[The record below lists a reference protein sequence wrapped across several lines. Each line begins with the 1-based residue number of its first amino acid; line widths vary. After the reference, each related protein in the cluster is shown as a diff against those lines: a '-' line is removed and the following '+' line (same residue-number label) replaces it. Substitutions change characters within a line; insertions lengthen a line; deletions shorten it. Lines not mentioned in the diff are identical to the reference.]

1 MMNTM
6 SNKFTSYFR
15 TISVGITLS
24 TALFFQSCSNRET
37 ATEEVGSGE
46 QAQLMVNIEG
56 IMQEVSTDPQ
66 AGTKAAGGFATIQA
80 PKEINFTESIKAATS
95 VTQQPMDQN
104 TGRSIHNAV
113 AATVQ
118 LPTQPMTS
126 GYTYRVILYRIDG
139 SFHSATNFVAGT
151 EGSIEVSK
159 GQKYKWIAYSYNN
172 NAAIPAITDNQIPTI
187 ATAVDKD
194 LLYASG
200 EVTIG
205 TSPQGEQLTQALPIT
220 FEHKMSK
227 ISLAI
232 NARGMNA
239 TIDNIAVVMR
249 TPVSFNQGILDL
261 KTGAMQANGSV
272 NYATGDPI
280 TFQNSAVY
288 GSAVKEAFFYTTQ
301 STGALNVNLKHNV
314 IDVSI
319 DGVSESLIGSGQT
332 VTTDFVATPAPGKN
346 TNLNVNLYKI
356 GGTIGGVTWATGNL
370 YYDYGS
376 GQQKIRPSDIT
387 RWRGAAYADTDYWKG
402 LALTPNG
409 THGQGD
415 PCTKVFPEN
424 TWRLPTQADF
434 QILVNREND
443 PQTQYDG
450 NSINNS
456 VSFAAD
462 NGKRVNFNPDGQR
475 GASMSNIPSI
485 GENVYGQYWTSDQDS
500 GDRYFNFQSGGSS
513 SDVKVTSPYF
523 INLNKLNIR
532 CVRNKK

>member
-118 LPTQPMTS
+118 LPTQPMTKD
-126 GYTYRVILYRIDG
+126 YTYRVVMYNVDG

-151 EGSIEVSK
+151 PGSIEVSK

-172 NAAIPAITDNQIPTI
+172 NAAIPAITDNQNPTI

-205 TSPQGEQLTQALPIT
+205 TSPQGEQLTQPLPIT

-319 DGVSESLIGSGQT
+319 EGVSESLIGSGQT
-332 VTTDFVATPAPGKN
+332 VTTDFAATPAPGKN

-376 GQQKIRPSDIT
+376 GQQKIRPNDIT
-387 RWRGAAYADTDYWKG
+387 RWSGTTYTETDYWLG
-402 LALTPNG
+402 RALTPENNA
-409 THGQGD
+409 TPNQVD

-424 TWRLPTQADF
+424 TWRLPTYDEF
-434 QILVNREND
+434 NMLVGRAGNGD
-443 PQTQYDG
+443 TQYIG
-450 NSINNS
+450 NA

-462 NGKRVNFNPDGQR
+462 NGKRVRFNPDGR
-475 GASMSNIPSI
+475 THRIPPFT
-485 GENVYGQYWTSDQDS
+485 GENVNGYYWTSTV
-500 GDRYFNFQSGGSS
+500 RTAPHVFYHFKTGGRANNVEMEGFLQL
-513 SDVKVTSPYF
+513 D
-523 INLNKLNIR
+523 NDKLNIR
-532 CVRNKK
+532 CVRNK

>member
-1 MMNTM
+1 MNTM

-66 AGTKAAGGFATIQA
+66 AGTKAAGGFAIIQA

-151 EGSIEVSK
+151 AGSIDVAK
-159 GQKYKWIAYSYNN
+159 GQTYKWIAYSYNN
-172 NAAIPAITDNQIPTI
+172 NAAIPAITNNQNPTI

-205 TSPQGEQLTQALPIT
+205 TSPQGEQLTQPLPIT

-239 TIDNIAVVMR
+239 TINNIAVVMR

-288 GSAVKEAFFYTTQ
+288 GNAVKEAFFYTTQ

-319 DGVSESLIGSGQT
+319 NGVSESLIGSGQT

-370 YYDYGS
+370 YYEN
-376 GQQKIRPSDIT
+376 GQQKIRPNDIT
-387 RWRGAAYADTDYWKG
+387 RWSGETYAQTDYWLG
-402 LALTPNG
+402 RALTPDDDA
-409 THGQGD
+409 TPDQVD
-415 PCTKVFPEN
+415 PCKKVFPEN
-424 TWRLPTQADF
+424 TWRLPTFDEF
-434 QILVNREND
+434 NMLVGRKD
-443 PQTQYDG
+443 RSDTQYDSNG
-450 NSINNS
+450 TNNA

-462 NGKRVNFNPDGQR
+462 NGKRVNFNPDGR
-475 GASMSNIPSI
+475 RFRTPSFI
-485 GENVYGQYWTSDQDS
+485 GQNVNGFYWTSTRNGS
-500 GDRYFNFQSGGSS
+500 GDAFHNFQSGGSRGNVLMGGS
-513 SDVKVTSPYF
+513 YQAD
-523 INLNKLNIR
+523 NDKLNIR
-532 CVRNKK
+532 CVRNK

>member
-1 MMNTM
+1 M

-118 LPTQPMTS
+118 LPTQPMTKD
-126 GYTYRVILYRIDG
+126 YTYRVVMYNVDG
-139 SFHSATNFVAGT
+139 SFHSATNFVAGMP
-151 EGSIEVSK
+151 GSIEVSK

-172 NAAIPAITDNQIPTI
+172 NAAIPAITDNQNPTI

-332 VTTDFVATPAPGKN
+332 VTTDFAATPAPGKN

-376 GQQKIRPSDIT
+376 GQQKIRPSDIK
-387 RWRGAAYADTDYWKG
+387 RWSGTTYAQTDYWRG
-402 LALTPNG
+402 RALTAAEDAIPD
-409 THGQGD
+409 QVD
-415 PCTKVFPEN
+415 PCTKVFPED
-424 TWRLPTQADF
+424 TWRLPTYDEF
-434 QILVNREND
+434 NILVGRRD
-443 PQTQYDG
+443 RDDTQYDSNG
-450 NSINNS
+450 TNNA

-462 NGKRVNFNPDGQR
+462 NGKRVNFNPDGRKWTGLSIQQE
-475 GASMSNIPSI
+475 NIQ
-485 GENVYGQYWTSDQDS
+485 GFYWTSTRNGSS
-500 GDRYFNFQSGGSS
+500 GDVFYNFQSGGSRG
-513 SDVKVTSPYF
+513 DVLMRGSYQADGD
-523 INLNKLNIR
+523 KLNIR

>member
-1 MMNTM
+1 M

-118 LPTQPMTS
+118 LPTQPMTKD
-126 GYTYRVILYRIDG
+126 YTYRVVMYNVDG

-151 EGSIEVSK
+151 LGSIDVSK

-172 NAAIPAITDNQIPTI
+172 NAAIPAITDNQNPTI

-239 TIDNIAVVMR
+239 TIKDNIAVVMR

-314 IDVSI
+314 IDVVI
-319 DGVSESLIGSGQT
+319 DNVSESLIGSGQT
-332 VTTDFVATPAPGKN
+332 VTTDFAATPAPGKN

-370 YYDYGS
+370 YYEN

-387 RWRGAAYADTDYWKG
+387 RWKGVAYAEIDFWLG
-402 LALTPNG
+402 LALTADDDAAWN
-409 THGQGD
+409 QVD
-415 PCTKVFPEN
+415 PCKKVFPEN
-424 TWRLPTQADF
+424 TWRLPTHADF
-434 QILVNREND
+434 QILVDREND

-450 NSINNS
+450 NNINNS

-462 NGKRVNFNPDGQR
+462 NGKRVNFNPDGR
-475 GASMSNIPSI
+475 RYRHSSTSSSDENIH
-485 GENVYGQYWTSDQDS
+485 GYYWTSTV
-500 GDRYFNFQSGGSS
+500 RTAPHVFFHFRTGGSAN
-513 SDVKVTSPYF
+513 DVELRGAYQ
-523 INLNKLNIR
+523 IDNDKLNIR
-532 CVRNKK
+532 CVRNK

>member
-6 SNKFTSYFR
+6 NNKFISYFR

-37 ATEEVGSGE
+37 AAEDQFVGGE
-46 QAQLMVNIEG
+46 TAQLIVNIEG
-56 IMQEVSTDPQ
+56 VMQEISTDPQ

-80 PKEINFTESIKAATS
+80 TKEISFSESIKAATS
-95 VTQQPMDQN
+95 VTQQPIDQN

-126 GYTYRVILYRIDG
+126 GYTYRVVMYNVDG

-151 EGSIEVSK
+151 PGSIDVAK

-172 NAAIPAITDNQIPTI
+172 NAAIPAITDNQNPTI

-205 TSPQGEQLTQALPIT
+205 TSPQGEQLTQPLPIT

-232 NARGMNA
+232 DARGMNA
-239 TIDNIAVVMR
+239 TIKDNITVVMQ
-249 TPVSFNQGILDL
+249 TAVSFNQGILDL

-314 IDVSI
+314 IDVVI
-319 DGVSESLIGSGQT
+319 DNVSESLIGSGQT
-332 VTTDFVATPAPGKN
+332 VTTNFAATPAPGKN

-376 GQQKIRPSDIT
+376 EQQKIRPSDIT
-387 RWRGAAYADTDYWKG
+387 RWSGETYAQTDYWLG
-402 LALTPNG
+402 RALTPADNA
-409 THGQGD
+409 TSDQVD
-415 PCTKVFPEN
+415 PCTKVIPEN
-424 TWRLPTQADF
+424 TWRLPTAGEF
-434 QILVNREND
+434 QILIDRKGEA
-443 PQTQYDG
+443 QYDG
-450 NSINNS
+450 NGINNS

-462 NGKRVNFNPDGQR
+462 NGKRVNFNPDGR
-475 GASMSNIPSI
+475 RFRTPSFI
-485 GENVYGQYWTSDQDS
+485 GQNVFGNYWTSTRVT
-500 GDRYFNFQSGGSS
+500 GDIFASFQSGGSAGQLDMVRS
-513 SDVKVTSPYF
+513 Y
-523 INLNKLNIR
+523 NANGNKLNIR
-532 CVRNKK
+532 CVRNK

>member
-56 IMQEVSTDPQ
+56 IMQEVSTNPQ

-118 LPTQPMTS
+118 LPTQPMTKD
-126 GYTYRVILYRIDG
+126 YTYRVVMYNVDG

-151 EGSIEVSK
+151 LGSIEVSK

-172 NAAIPAITDNQIPTI
+172 NAAIPAITDNQNPTI

-205 TSPQGEQLTQALPIT
+205 TSPQGEQLTQPLPIT

-239 TIDNIAVVMR
+239 TINNIAVVMR

-288 GSAVKEAFFYTTQ
+288 GNAVKEAFFYTTQ

-319 DGVSESLIGSGQT
+319 EGVSESLIGSGQT

-370 YYDYGS
+370 YYEN

-387 RWRGAAYADTDYWKG
+387 RWRGAAYAGTDYWRG
-402 LALTPNG
+402 RALTPDG
-409 THGQGD
+409 TSDQID

-424 TWRLPTQADF
+424 TWRLPTAGEF
-434 QILVNREND
+434 QILVNKKND

-450 NSINNS
+450 NGTNNS

-462 NGKRVNFNPDGQR
+462 NGKRVNFNPDGR
-475 GASMSNIPSI
+475 RAASMPAIPSI
-485 GENVYGQYWTSDQDS
+485 GENVNGYYWTSTRES
-500 GDRYFNFQSGGSS
+500 GDIFTGFISGRASQVDFVHSYQADG
-513 SDVKVTSPYF
+513 
-523 INLNKLNIR
+523 NKFNIR
-532 CVRNKK
+532 CVRNK